1 MDNDGEITP
10 EELVQILTSVGE
22 SPGDLNMY
30 FSGMSD
36 GTITDY
42 RAVVDWL
49 TFCIKH
55 GKFRVFDNFSP
66 TVCFS
71 ELEKSGDS
79 RGGINFWVG
88 SLWQKRRY
96 LDFGRQLIRLDRVLL
111 PRVDNRPGKG
121 FYHSVIRFS
130 KTS

>member
-55 GKFRVFDNFSP
+55 GKFRVLHIIFS
-66 TVCFS
+66 TIFFS

-79 RGGINFWVG
+79 RGGINF
-88 SLWQKRRY
+88 
-96 LDFGRQLIRLDRVLL
+96 
-111 PRVDNRPGKG
+111 
-121 FYHSVIRFS
+121 
-130 KTS
+130 